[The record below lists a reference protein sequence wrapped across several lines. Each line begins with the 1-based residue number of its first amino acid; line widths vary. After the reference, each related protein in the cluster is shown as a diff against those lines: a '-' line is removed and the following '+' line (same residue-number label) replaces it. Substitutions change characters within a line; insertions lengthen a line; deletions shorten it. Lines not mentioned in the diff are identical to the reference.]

1 MAANDE
7 YVVGIRTE
15 VYESEETM
23 QSLKNRIKSLQDE
36 ILNLDKDTE
45 KYNKTLEELQKASQ
59 KYNETISLT
68 KKNAFAL
75 EGSYDALTQKMSLLK
90 KEWRATN
97 DESRRNE
104 LGKQIADINTQ
115 LKAMDAEIGNYQRNV
130 GNYEGSLQNQFQLLR
145 QEIKKYQ
152 SEVLAAE
159 EGTEEWRQAIQK
171 LGDAKHRLEEM
182 NEMAKL
188 ATNDIGNQ
196 LSALSSVGS
205 GVASAFGAVQGVMTL
220 VGKDTDNLQ
229 KQMVKM
235 QAVMAIVQGA
245 QGIDGMI
252 KGLKGLSMTVKTL
265 GTNIKGLTQIMG
277 KNGWLAVVLALAA
290 ALFKLNNVMQN
301 SLVQAV
307 SYSKKLKDLSED
319 IKEMLDLQ
327 QQTDL
332 ATERQAKLMAAMGK
346 SEADILQYRLDQ
358 TIAELQTAEKKY
370 KEAQDALMG
379 IKAELKDDTKTKKQ
393 IEQLLADEAEATA
406 LWEEAKNNVAELV
419 NTQKDIELELK
430 VLGIEADNE
439 TKQKAIDAAKDL
451 AAQIQSVLDEQFN
464 NAYTI
469 DIDGQINADL
479 KELMTA
485 GNIDLKG
492 DIDSEKI
499 LAAFD
504 KIQQSI
510 QKTKADLANIDYLKG
525 DTSYLNYLKQIDR
538 DETEFAQKRVAKIKE
553 LMEAEL
559 DPAKYMQLAQE
570 LNEVQIQYERESLER
585 QKEMA
590 DAEVAIRQEAE
601 QKKVE
606 AMTKTFA
613 IMNQSASIALNS
625 MSSIMTSVADSMEV
639 NEKYA
644 EENAK
649 KIKDMRIAA
658 ATIDML
664 QGVVAATTSAFS
676 PTNAYLTIYGQIAM
690 AALTSGSV
698 IAAGLANINKIKA
711 TNELGGSTTTPVIP
725 SATATGENQPTIT
738 YSRAL
743 TGNSEQNNNNNTGIN
758 GGQQVYI
765 LESDILKAM
774 RRVQIRQSEST
785 F

>member
-152 SEVLAAE
+152 SEVLSAE

-171 LGDAKHRLEEM
+171 LGDAKHRLVDM

-188 ATNDIGNQ
+188 ATNDIGEQ
-196 LSALSSVGS
+196 LSALTSVGS

-220 VGKDTDNLQ
+220 VGKDTENLQ

-252 KGLKGLSMTVKTL
+252 KGLKGLSMTIKTL

-277 KNGWLAVVLALAA
+277 KNGWVAVVLALAA
-290 ALFKLNNVMQN
+290 ALFKLNQSIQN
-301 SLVQAV
+301 GKALAV
-307 SYSKKLKDLSED
+307 SYRHDIETLSNSM
-319 IKEMLDLQ
+319 KEMLDLNANI
-327 QQTDL
+327 DA
-332 ATERQAKLMAAMGK
+332 ATERQAKLMQAEGK
-346 SEADILQYRLDQ
+346 TEAEILQYKLDQ
-358 TIAELQTAEKKY
+358 KLAEVQTATEKVDM
-370 KEAQDALMG
+370 AQAKIDDIDKKLAG
-379 IKAELKDDTKTKKQ
+379 KLKKKQ
-393 IEQLLADEAEATA
+393 RETLLADKADAEA
-406 LWEEAKNNVAELV
+406 LKKELESVV
-419 NTQKDIELELK
+419 NDLTNEKADIELDLK
-430 VLGIEADNE
+430 VLGITADKEAI
-439 TKQKAIDAAKDL
+439 QKAIDAAKDL

-464 NAYTI
+464 NAFNI
-469 DIDGQINADL
+469 DIDAQINADL

-510 QKTKADLANIDYLKG
+510 QKTKADLANIGYLKG

-538 DETEFAQKRVAKIKE
+538 DETEFAQKRIAKIKE

-570 LNEVQIQYERESLER
+570 LNEVQIQYERESLQR

-613 IMNQSASIALNS
+613 IMNQSTSLALGF

-711 TNELGGSTTTPVIP
+711 TNELGGTTTTPVVP

-743 TGNSEQNNNNNTGIN
+743 TGNSEQNNNNNTGS
-758 GGQQVYI
+758 QQVYI

>member
-115 LKAMDAEIGNYQRNV
+115 LKGMDAEIGNYQRNV

-159 EGTEEWRQAIQK
+159 EGTEEWRQAVQK
-171 LGDAKHRLEEM
+171 LGDAKHRLVDM

-188 ATNDIGNQ
+188 ATNDIGEQ

-252 KGLKGLSMTVKTL
+252 KGLKGLSMTIKTL

-290 ALFKLNNVMQN
+290 ALFKLNQAIQN
-301 SLVQAV
+301 GKALAV
-307 SYSKKLKDLSED
+307 SYSHDIDALTNAMQDFISLSD
-319 IKEMLDLQ
+319 KIDSA
-327 QQTDL
+327 TD
-332 ATERQAKLMAAMGK
+332 RQAKLMKAEGK
-346 SEADILQYRLDQ
+346 SEADILQYKLDQ
-358 TIAELQTAEKKY
+358 LNPQITVAVDRVKQV
-370 KEAQDALMG
+370 
-379 IKAELKDDTKTKKQ
+379 TKMMEDINADLSNPNLTKKQ
-393 IEQLLADEAEATA
+393 REALLADKETLKAEFEQLKSVVEGLTN
-406 LWEEAKNNVAELV
+406 ERSN
-419 NTQKDIELELK
+419 IELDLK
-430 VLGIEADNE
+430 ILGITVDNE
-439 TKQKAIDAAKDL
+439 AKQKAIDAAKDL

-469 DIDGQINADL
+469 DIDALINADL
-479 KELMTA
+479 KELMSA
-485 GNIDLKG
+485 GNIDLTG

-538 DETEFAQKRVAKIKE
+538 DETEFAQKRIAKIKE

-585 QKEMA
+585 QREMA

-601 QKKVE
+601 QKKAE
-606 AMTKTFA
+606 AMTKTFT
-613 IMNQSASIALNS
+613 IMNQSTSLALNF

-743 TGNSEQNNNNNTGIN
+743 TGNSEQNNNNNNTGS
-758 GGQQVYI
+758 QQVYI

>member
-1 MAANDE
+1 MAVNDE

-115 LKAMDAEIGNYQRNV
+115 LKNMDAEIGNYQRNV

-171 LGDAKHRLEEM
+171 LGDAKHRLQDM

-188 ATNDIGNQ
+188 ATNDIGEQ

-205 GVASAFGAVQGVMTL
+205 GVASAFGAIQGVMTL

-252 KGLKGLSMTVKTL
+252 KGLKGLSMTIKTL
-265 GTNIKGLTQIMG
+265 GTNVKGLTQIMG

-290 ALFKLNNVMQN
+290 ALFKLNQAIQN
-301 SLVQAV
+301 GKALAV
-307 SYSKKLKDLSED
+307 SYSHEIETLSNSM
-319 IKEMLDLQ
+319 KAMLEINAMNDA
-327 QQTDL
+327 
-332 ATERQAKLMAAMGK
+332 ATERQAKLMQAEGK
-346 SEADILQYRLDQ
+346 TEADILQYKLDQ
-358 TIAELQTAEKKY
+358 KLAEVQTATEKVD
-370 KEAQDALMG
+370 EAQAQIDDIDDKLAG
-379 IKAELKDDTKTKKQ
+379 KLKKKQ
-393 IEQLLADEAEATA
+393 RETLLADKADAEA
-406 LWEEAKNNVAELV
+406 LKEQLESIKDDLV
-419 NTQKDIELELK
+419 NDQKDIEMDLK
-430 VLGIEADNE
+430 ILGITVDNE
-439 TKQKAIDAAKDL
+439 AKQKAIDAAKDL

-469 DIDGQINADL
+469 DIDALINADL

-485 GNIDLKG
+485 GNIDLTG
-492 DIDSEKI
+492 DIDSDKI

-525 DTSYLNYLKQIDR
+525 DTTYLNYLKQIDR
-538 DETEFAQKRVAKIKE
+538 DETEFAQKRIAKIKE

-585 QKEMA
+585 QREMA

-613 IMNQSASIALNS
+613 IMNQSTSLALNF

-743 TGNSEQNNNNNTGIN
+743 TGNSEQNNNNNTGS
-758 GGQQVYI
+758 QQVYI

>member
-115 LKAMDAEIGNYQRNV
+115 LKSMDAEIGNYQRNV

-159 EGTEEWRQAIQK
+159 EGTEEWRQAVQK
-171 LGDAKHRLEEM
+171 LGDAKHRLVDM

-188 ATNDIGNQ
+188 ATNDIGEQ

-252 KGLKGLSMTVKTL
+252 KGLKGLSMTIKTL
-265 GTNIKGLTQIMG
+265 GTNVKGLTQIMG

-290 ALFKLNNVMQN
+290 ALFKLNQAIQN
-301 SLVQAV
+301 GKALAV
-307 SYSKKLKDLSED
+307 SYSHDIESLSNSM
-319 IKEMLDLQ
+319 KAMLEINAMNDA
-327 QQTDL
+327 
-332 ATERQAKLMAAMGK
+332 ATERQVKLMQAEGK
-346 SEADILQYRLDQ
+346 TEADILQYKLDQ
-358 TIAELQTAEKKY
+358 KLAEVQTATEKVDTAQATIDDIDDKLAGKLKK
-370 KEAQDALMG
+370 KERETLLANKADAEALKEQLES
-379 IKAELKDDTKTKKQ
+379 IKDD
-393 IEQLLADEAEATA
+393 
-406 LWEEAKNNVAELV
+406 LV
-419 NTQKDIELELK
+419 NDQKDIEMDLK
-430 VLGIEADNE
+430 ILGITVDNE
-439 TKQKAIDAAKDL
+439 AKQKAIDAAKDL

-469 DIDGQINADL
+469 DIDGLINADL
-479 KELMTA
+479 KELMSA
-485 GNIDLKG
+485 GNIDLTG
-492 DIDSEKI
+492 DIDSDKI

-538 DETEFAQKRVAKIKE
+538 DETEFAQKRIAKIKE

-585 QKEMA
+585 QREMA

-613 IMNQSASIALNS
+613 IMNQSTSLALNF

-743 TGNSEQNNNNNTGIN
+743 TGNSEQNNNNNTGS
-758 GGQQVYI
+758 QQVYI

>member
-115 LKAMDAEIGNYQRNV
+115 LKSMDAEIGNYQRNV

-159 EGTEEWRQAIQK
+159 EGTEEWRQAVQK
-171 LGDAKHRLEEM
+171 LGDAKHRLVDM

-188 ATNDIGNQ
+188 ATNDIGEQ

-252 KGLKGLSMTVKTL
+252 KGLKGLSMTIKTL

-290 ALFKLNNVMQN
+290 ALFKLNQAIQN
-301 SLVQAV
+301 GKALAV
-307 SYSKKLKDLSED
+307 SYSHEIDALTNAMQDFISLSD
-319 IKEMLDLQ
+319 KIDSA
-327 QQTDL
+327 TD
-332 ATERQAKLMAAMGK
+332 RQAKLMKAEGK
-346 SEADILQYRLDQ
+346 SEADILQYKLDQ
-358 TIAELQTAEKKY
+358 LNPQITVAVDRVKQV
-370 KEAQDALMG
+370 
-379 IKAELKDDTKTKKQ
+379 TKMMEDINADLSNPNLTKKQ
-393 IEQLLADEAEATA
+393 REALLADKETLKAEFEQLKSVVEGLTN
-406 LWEEAKNNVAELV
+406 ERSN
-419 NTQKDIELELK
+419 IELDLK
-430 VLGIEADNE
+430 ILGITVDNE
-439 TKQKAIDAAKDL
+439 AKQKAIDAAKDL

-469 DIDGQINADL
+469 DIDALINADL

-485 GNIDLKG
+485 GNIDLSG
-492 DIDSEKI
+492 DIDSDKI

-525 DTSYLNYLKQIDR
+525 DTTYLNYLKQIDR
-538 DETEFAQKRVAKIKE
+538 DETEFAQKRIAKIKE

-585 QKEMA
+585 QREMA

-613 IMNQSASIALNS
+613 IMNQSTSLALNF

-711 TNELGGSTTTPVIP
+711 TNELGGTTTTPVIP

-743 TGNSEQNNNNNTGIN
+743 TGNSEQNNNNNTGS
-758 GGQQVYI
+758 QQVYI

>member
-104 LGKQIADINTQ
+104 LGKQIADINTK

-152 SEVLAAE
+152 SEVLSAE

-171 LGDAKHRLEEM
+171 LGDAKHRLVDM

-188 ATNDIGNQ
+188 ATNDIGEQ
-196 LSALSSVGS
+196 LSALTSVGS

-220 VGKDTDNLQ
+220 VGKDTENLQ

-277 KNGWLAVVLALAA
+277 KNGWVAVVLALAA
-290 ALFKLNNVMQN
+290 ALFKLNQSIQN
-301 SLVQAV
+301 GKALAV
-307 SYSKKLKDLSED
+307 SYRHDIETLSNSM
-319 IKEMLDLQ
+319 KEMLDLNANI
-327 QQTDL
+327 DA
-332 ATERQAKLMAAMGK
+332 ATERQAKLMQAEGK
-346 SEADILQYRLDQ
+346 TEAEILQYKLDQ
-358 TIAELQTAEKKY
+358 KLAEVQTATEKVDM
-370 KEAQDALMG
+370 AQAKIDDIDKKLAG
-379 IKAELKDDTKTKKQ
+379 KLKKKQ
-393 IEQLLADEAEATA
+393 RETLLADKENAEA
-406 LWEEAKNNVAELV
+406 LKKELESVV
-419 NTQKDIELELK
+419 NDLTNEKADIELDLK
-430 VLGIEADNE
+430 VLGITADKEAI
-439 TKQKAIDAAKDL
+439 QKAIDAAKDL
-451 AAQIQSVLDEQFN
+451 AAQIQSVLDEQFA

-469 DIDGQINADL
+469 DIDAQINADL

-510 QKTKADLANIDYLKG
+510 QKTKADLANIGYLKG

-538 DETEFAQKRVAKIKE
+538 DETEFAQKRIAKIKE

-570 LNEVQIQYERESLER
+570 LNEVQIQYERESLQR

-613 IMNQSASIALNS
+613 IMNQSTSLALGF

-711 TNELGGSTTTPVIP
+711 TNELGGTTTTPVVP

-743 TGNSEQNNNNNTGIN
+743 TGNSEQNNNNNTGS
-758 GGQQVYI
+758 QQVYI

>member
-159 EGTEEWRQAIQK
+159 EGTEEWRQAVQK
-171 LGDAKHRLEEM
+171 LGDAKHRLVDM

-188 ATNDIGNQ
+188 ATNDIGEQ

-252 KGLKGLSMTVKTL
+252 KGLKGLSMTIKTL
-265 GTNIKGLTQIMG
+265 GTNVKGLTQIMG

-290 ALFKLNNVMQN
+290 ALFKLNQSIQN
-301 SLVQAV
+301 GKALAV
-307 SYSKKLKDLSED
+307 SYRHDIESLSNSM
-319 IKEMLDLQ
+319 KAMLEINAMNDA
-327 QQTDL
+327 
-332 ATERQAKLMAAMGK
+332 ATERQIKLMQAEGK
-346 SEADILQYRLDQ
+346 TEADILQYKLDQ
-358 TIAELQTAEKKY
+358 KLAEVQTATENVDM
-370 KEAQDALMG
+370 AQAQIDDIDDKLAG
-379 IKAELKDDTKTKKQ
+379 KLKKKQ
-393 IEQLLADEAEATA
+393 RETLLADKADAEA
-406 LWEEAKNNVAELV
+406 LKEQLESIKDDLV
-419 NTQKDIELELK
+419 NDQKDIEMELK
-430 VLGIEADNE
+430 ILGITVDNE
-439 TKQKAIDAAKDL
+439 AKQKAIDAAKDL

-469 DIDGQINADL
+469 DIDALINADL
-479 KELMTA
+479 KELMSA
-485 GNIDLKG
+485 GNIDLTG
-492 DIDSEKI
+492 DIDSDKI

-538 DETEFAQKRVAKIKE
+538 DETEFAQKRIAKIKE

-585 QKEMA
+585 QREMA

-613 IMNQSASIALNS
+613 IMNQSTSLALNF

-743 TGNSEQNNNNNTGIN
+743 TGNSEQNNNNNTGS
-758 GGQQVYI
+758 QQVYI

>member
-1 MAANDE
+1 MAVNDE

-115 LKAMDAEIGNYQRNV
+115 LKNMDAEIGNYQRNV

-171 LGDAKHRLEEM
+171 LGDAKHRLQDM

-188 ATNDIGNQ
+188 ATNDIGEQ

-205 GVASAFGAVQGVMTL
+205 GVASAFGAIQGVMTL

-252 KGLKGLSMTVKTL
+252 KGLKGLSMTIKTL
-265 GTNIKGLTQIMG
+265 GTNVKGLTQIMG

-290 ALFKLNNVMQN
+290 ALFKLNQAIQN
-301 SLVQAV
+301 GKALAV
-307 SYSKKLKDLSED
+307 SYSHEIETLSNSM
-319 IKEMLDLQ
+319 KAMLEINAMNDA
-327 QQTDL
+327 
-332 ATERQAKLMAAMGK
+332 ATERQAKLMQAEGK
-346 SEADILQYRLDQ
+346 TEADILQYKLDQ
-358 TIAELQTAEKKY
+358 KLAEVQTATEKVD
-370 KEAQDALMG
+370 EAQAQIDDIDDKLAG
-379 IKAELKDDTKTKKQ
+379 KLKKKQ
-393 IEQLLADEAEATA
+393 RETLLADKADAEA
-406 LWEEAKNNVAELV
+406 LKEQLESIKDDLV
-419 NTQKDIELELK
+419 NDQKDIEMDLK
-430 VLGIEADNE
+430 ILGITVDNE
-439 TKQKAIDAAKDL
+439 AKQKAIDAAKDL

-469 DIDGQINADL
+469 DIDALINADL

-485 GNIDLKG
+485 GNIDLTG
-492 DIDSEKI
+492 DIDSDKI

-525 DTSYLNYLKQIDR
+525 DTTYLNYLKQIDR
-538 DETEFAQKRVAKIKE
+538 DETEFAQKRIAKIKE

-590 DAEVAIRQEAE
+590 DAEVAIREEAE

-613 IMNQSASIALNS
+613 IMNQSTSLALNF

-743 TGNSEQNNNNNTGIN
+743 TGNSEQNNNNNTGS
-758 GGQQVYI
+758 QQVYI

>member
-1 MAANDE
+1 MAVNDE

-115 LKAMDAEIGNYQRNV
+115 LKNMDAEIGNYQRNV

-171 LGDAKHRLEEM
+171 LGDAKHRLQDM
-182 NEMAKL
+182 NEMGKL
-188 ATNDIGNQ
+188 ATNDIGEQ

-252 KGLKGLSMTVKTL
+252 KGLKGLSMTIKTL
-265 GTNIKGLTQIMG
+265 GTNVKGLTQIMG

-290 ALFKLNNVMQN
+290 ALFKLNQAIQN
-301 SLVQAV
+301 GKALAV
-307 SYSKKLKDLSED
+307 SYSHEIETLSNSM
-319 IKEMLDLQ
+319 KAMLEINAMNDA
-327 QQTDL
+327 
-332 ATERQAKLMAAMGK
+332 ATERQAKLMQAEGK
-346 SEADILQYRLDQ
+346 TEAEILQYKLDQ
-358 TIAELQTAEKKY
+358 KLAEVQTATEKVD
-370 KEAQDALMG
+370 EAQAQIDDIDDKLAG
-379 IKAELKDDTKTKKQ
+379 KLKKKQ
-393 IEQLLADEAEATA
+393 RETLLADKADAEA
-406 LWEEAKNNVAELV
+406 LKEQLESIKDDLV
-419 NTQKDIELELK
+419 NDQKDIEMDLK
-430 VLGIEADNE
+430 ILGITVDNE
-439 TKQKAIDAAKDL
+439 AKQKAIDAAKDL

-469 DIDGQINADL
+469 DIDALINADL

-485 GNIDLKG
+485 GNIDLTG
-492 DIDSEKI
+492 DIDSDKI

-525 DTSYLNYLKQIDR
+525 DTTYLNYLKQIDR
-538 DETEFAQKRVAKIKE
+538 DETEFAQKRIAKIKE

-613 IMNQSASIALNS
+613 IMNQSTSLALNF

-743 TGNSEQNNNNNTGIN
+743 TGNSEQNNNNNTGS
-758 GGQQVYI
+758 QQVYI

>member
-68 KKNAFAL
+68 KKTAFAL

-171 LGDAKHRLEEM
+171 LGDAKHRLVDM

-188 ATNDIGNQ
+188 ATNDIGEQ

-277 KNGWLAVVLALAA
+277 KNGWLAVILALAGV
-290 ALFKLNNVMQN
+290 LFKLNNIMQD

-307 SYSKKLKDLSED
+307 SYSKTLKDLSKD

-332 ATERQAKLMAAMGK
+332 DTERQAKLMAAMGA

-379 IKAELKDDTKTKKQ
+379 INVELKDDTKTKKQ
-393 IEQLLADEAEATA
+393 IEELLADEAEATA

-419 NTQKDIELELK
+419 NRQNDIKLDLK
-430 VLGIEADNE
+430 ILSITADNE
-439 TKQKAIDAAKDL
+439 AKQKAIDAAKEL

-469 DIDGQINADL
+469 DIDAKISADL

-510 QKTKADLANIDYLKG
+510 QKTKADLASIDYLKG

-538 DETEFAQKRVAKIKE
+538 DETDFAQKRIAKIKE

-613 IMNQSASIALNS
+613 IMNQSTSLALGF
-625 MSSIMTSVADSMEV
+625 MSSIMTSVADSMAV

-743 TGNSEQNNNNNTGIN
+743 TGNSEQNNNNNTGS
-758 GGQQVYI
+758 QQVYI

>member
-115 LKAMDAEIGNYQRNV
+115 LKNMDAEIGNYQRNV

-171 LGDAKHRLEEM
+171 LGDAKHRLADM

-188 ATNDIGNQ
+188 ATNDIGEQ

-252 KGLKGLSMTVKTL
+252 KGLKGLSMTIKTL
-265 GTNIKGLTQIMG
+265 GTNVKGLTQIMG
-277 KNGWLAVVLALAA
+277 KNGWLAVILALAA
-290 ALFKLNNVMQN
+290 ALFKLNQAIQN
-301 SLVQAV
+301 GKALAV
-307 SYSKKLKDLSED
+307 SYSHDIETLSNSM
-319 IKEMLDLQ
+319 KAMLEINAMNDA
-327 QQTDL
+327 
-332 ATERQAKLMAAMGK
+332 ATERQIKLMQAEGK
-346 SEADILQYRLDQ
+346 TEAEILQYKLDQ
-358 TIAELQTAEKKY
+358 KLAQVQTATEKVDMAQAKIDDIDDKLAGKLKK
-370 KEAQDALMG
+370 KER
-379 IKAELKDDTKTKKQ
+379 ET
-393 IEQLLADEAEATA
+393 LLADKADAEA
-406 LWEEAKNNVAELV
+406 LKEELKSVVADLTNE
-419 NTQKDIELELK
+419 KADIEMDLK
-430 VLGIEADNE
+430 ILGITVDNE
-439 TKQKAIDAAKDL
+439 AKQKAIDAAKDL
-451 AAQIQSVLDEQFN
+451 AAQIQSILDEQFN

-469 DIDGQINADL
+469 DIDSLINADL
-479 KELMTA
+479 KELMSA
-485 GNIDLKG
+485 GNIDLTG
-492 DIDSEKI
+492 DIDSDKI

-525 DTSYLNYLKQIDR
+525 DTSYLDYLKQIDR
-538 DETEFAQKRVAKIKE
+538 DETEFAQKRIAKIKE

-570 LNEVQIQYERESLER
+570 LNEVQIQYERESLQR
-585 QKEMA
+585 QREMA

-613 IMNQSASIALNS
+613 IMNQSTSLALNF

-743 TGNSEQNNNNNTGIN
+743 TGNSEQNNNNNTGS
-758 GGQQVYI
+758 QQVYI

>member
-68 KKNAFAL
+68 KKTAFAL

-171 LGDAKHRLEEM
+171 LGDAKHRLVDM

-188 ATNDIGNQ
+188 ATNDIGEQ
-196 LSALSSVGS
+196 LSALTSVGS

-290 ALFKLNNVMQN
+290 ALFKLNQAIQN
-301 SLVQAV
+301 GKALAV
-307 SYSKKLKDLSED
+307 SYSHDIETLSNSM
-319 IKEMLDLQ
+319 KEMLEINATNDA
-327 QQTDL
+327 
-332 ATERQAKLMAAMGK
+332 ATERQIKLMQAQGK
-346 SEADILQYRLDQ
+346 TEADILQYKLDQ
-358 TIAELQTAEKKY
+358 KLAEVQTATEKVD
-370 KEAQDALMG
+370 EAQAKIDKIDEKLAG
-379 IKAELKDDTKTKKQ
+379 KLKKKQ
-393 IEQLLADEAEATA
+393 RETLLADKENAEA
-406 LWEEAKNNVAELV
+406 LKKELESVV
-419 NTQKDIELELK
+419 NDLTNEQKDIEMDLK
-430 VLGIEADNE
+430 ILGITVDNE

-469 DIDGQINADL
+469 DIDAQINADL

-510 QKTKADLANIDYLKG
+510 QKTKVDLANIDYLKG

-538 DETEFAQKRVAKIKE
+538 DETDFAQKRIAKIKE

-585 QKEMA
+585 QREMA

-613 IMNQSASIALNS
+613 IMNQSTSLALGF

-743 TGNSEQNNNNNTGIN
+743 TGNSEQNNNNNTGS
-758 GGQQVYI
+758 QQVYI

>member
-1 MAANDE
+1 MAVNDE

-115 LKAMDAEIGNYQRNV
+115 LKNMDAEIGNYQRNV

-171 LGDAKHRLEEM
+171 LGDAKHRLQDM

-188 ATNDIGNQ
+188 ATNDIGEQ

-205 GVASAFGAVQGVMTL
+205 GVASAFGAIQGVMTL

-252 KGLKGLSMTVKTL
+252 KGLKGLSMTIKTL
-265 GTNIKGLTQIMG
+265 GTNVKGLTQIMG

-290 ALFKLNNVMQN
+290 ALFKLNQAIQN
-301 SLVQAV
+301 GKALAV
-307 SYSKKLKDLSED
+307 SYSHEIETLSNSM
-319 IKEMLDLQ
+319 KAMLEINAMNDA
-327 QQTDL
+327 
-332 ATERQAKLMAAMGK
+332 ATERQAKLMQAEGK
-346 SEADILQYRLDQ
+346 TEADILQYKLDQ
-358 TIAELQTAEKKY
+358 KLAEVQTATEKVD
-370 KEAQDALMG
+370 EAQAQIDDIDDKLAG
-379 IKAELKDDTKTKKQ
+379 KLKKKQ
-393 IEQLLADEAEATA
+393 RETLLADKADAEA
-406 LWEEAKNNVAELV
+406 LKEQLESIKDDLV
-419 NTQKDIELELK
+419 NDQKDIEMDLK
-430 VLGIEADNE
+430 ILGITVDNE
-439 TKQKAIDAAKDL
+439 AKQKAIDAAKDL

-469 DIDGQINADL
+469 DIDALINADL

-485 GNIDLKG
+485 GNIDLTG
-492 DIDSEKI
+492 DIDSDKI

-525 DTSYLNYLKQIDR
+525 DTTYLNYLKQIDR
-538 DETEFAQKRVAKIKE
+538 DETEFAQKRIAKIKE

-613 IMNQSASIALNS
+613 IMNQSTSLALNF

-743 TGNSEQNNNNNTGIN
+743 TGNSEQNNNNNTGS
-758 GGQQVYI
+758 QQVYI

>member
-1 MAANDE
+1 MAVNDE

-115 LKAMDAEIGNYQRNV
+115 LKNMDAEIGNYQRNV

-171 LGDAKHRLEEM
+171 LGDAKHRLVDM

-188 ATNDIGNQ
+188 ATNDIGEQ

-252 KGLKGLSMTVKTL
+252 KGLKGLSMTIKTL
-265 GTNIKGLTQIMG
+265 GTNVKGLTQIMG
-277 KNGWLAVVLALAA
+277 KNGWAAVILALAA
-290 ALFKLNNVMQN
+290 ALVKVTKAIQ
-301 SLVQAV
+301 SADVAAV
-307 SYSKKLKDLSED
+307 SYRYEIDKLAKSMEKM
-319 IKEMLDLQ
+319 IKLN
-327 QQTDL
+327 QQTDI

-346 SEADILQYRLDQ
+346 SEVDILQYRLSQ
-358 TIAELQTAEKKY
+358 LEPQIQTANEKVNK
-370 KEAQDALMG
+370 AWTNLM
-379 IKAELKDDTKTKKQ
+379 KAKADKTDTSKTKKQ
-393 IEQLLADEAEATA
+393 MEEILANEEELTAQYKEAYAY
-406 LWEEAKNNVAELV
+406 WEELV
-419 NTQKDIELELK
+419 NSQKDIELELK

-439 TKQKAIDAAKDL
+439 AKQKAIDAAKEL

-469 DIDGQINADL
+469 DIDALINADL

-485 GNIDLKG
+485 GNIDLSSG
-492 DIDSEKI
+492 VNSEKI

-525 DTSYLNYLKQIDR
+525 DTTYLNYLKQIDR
-538 DETEFAQKRVAKIKE
+538 DETEFAQKRIAKIKE

-590 DAEVAIRQEAE
+590 DAEVAIREEAE

-613 IMNQSASIALNS
+613 IMNQSTSLALNF

-743 TGNSEQNNNNNTGIN
+743 TGNSEQNNNNNNTGS
-758 GGQQVYI
+758 QQVYI

>member
-1 MAANDE
+1 MAVNDE

-115 LKAMDAEIGNYQRNV
+115 LKGMDAEIGNYQRNV

-159 EGTEEWRQAIQK
+159 EGTEEWRQAVQK
-171 LGDAKHRLEEM
+171 LGDAKHRLVDM

-188 ATNDIGNQ
+188 ATNDIGEQ

-252 KGLKGLSMTVKTL
+252 KGLKGLSMTIKTL
-265 GTNIKGLTQIMG
+265 GTNVKGLTQIMG

-290 ALFKLNNVMQN
+290 ALFKLNQAIQN
-301 SLVQAV
+301 GKALAV
-307 SYSKKLKDLSED
+307 SYRHDIETLSNSM
-319 IKEMLDLQ
+319 KAMLEINAMNDA
-327 QQTDL
+327 
-332 ATERQAKLMAAMGK
+332 ATERQVKLMQAEGK
-346 SEADILQYRLDQ
+346 TEADILQYKLDQ
-358 TIAELQTAEKKY
+358 KLAEVQTATEKVDT
-370 KEAQDALMG
+370 AQAKIDDIDDKLAG
-379 IKAELKDDTKTKKQ
+379 KLKKKQ
-393 IEQLLADEAEATA
+393 RETLLADKADAEA
-406 LWEEAKNNVAELV
+406 LKEQLESIKDDLV
-419 NTQKDIELELK
+419 NDQKDIEMDLK
-430 VLGIEADNE
+430 ILGITVDNE
-439 TKQKAIDAAKDL
+439 AKQKAIDAAKDL

-469 DIDGQINADL
+469 DIDALINADL
-479 KELMTA
+479 KELMSA
-485 GNIDLKG
+485 GNIDLTG
-492 DIDSEKI
+492 DIDSDKI

-538 DETEFAQKRVAKIKE
+538 DETEFAQKRIAKIKE

-585 QKEMA
+585 QREMA
-590 DAEVAIRQEAE
+590 DAEVAIREEAE

-613 IMNQSASIALNS
+613 IMNQSTSLALNF

-743 TGNSEQNNNNNTGIN
+743 TGNSEQNNNNNTGS
-758 GGQQVYI
+758 QQVYI

>member
-75 EGSYDALTQKMSLLK
+75 EGSYDSLTQKMSLLK

-115 LKAMDAEIGNYQRNV
+115 LKSMDAEIGNYQRNV

-159 EGTEEWRQAIQK
+159 EGTEEWRQAVQK
-171 LGDAKHRLEEM
+171 LGDAKHRLVDM

-188 ATNDIGNQ
+188 ATNDIGEQ

-252 KGLKGLSMTVKTL
+252 KGLKGLSMTIKTL
-265 GTNIKGLTQIMG
+265 GTNVKGLTQIMG

-290 ALFKLNNVMQN
+290 ALFKLNQAIQN
-301 SLVQAV
+301 GKALAV
-307 SYSKKLKDLSED
+307 SYSHDIETLSNSM
-319 IKEMLDLQ
+319 KAMLEINAMNDA
-327 QQTDL
+327 
-332 ATERQAKLMAAMGK
+332 ATERQVKLMQAEGK
-346 SEADILQYRLDQ
+346 TEADILQYKLDQ
-358 TIAELQTAEKKY
+358 KLAEVQTATEKVDT
-370 KEAQDALMG
+370 AQAKIDDIDDKLAG
-379 IKAELKDDTKTKKQ
+379 KLKKKQ
-393 IEQLLADEAEATA
+393 RETLLADKADAEA
-406 LWEEAKNNVAELV
+406 LKEQLESVVADLTNE
-419 NTQKDIELELK
+419 KADIEMDLK
-430 VLGIEADNE
+430 ILGITVDNE
-439 TKQKAIDAAKDL
+439 AKQKAIDAAKDL

-469 DIDGQINADL
+469 DIDALINADL
-479 KELMTA
+479 KELMSA
-485 GNIDLKG
+485 GNIDLTG
-492 DIDSEKI
+492 DIDSDKI

-525 DTSYLNYLKQIDR
+525 DTTYLNYLKQIDR
-538 DETEFAQKRVAKIKE
+538 DETEFAQKRIAKIKE

-585 QKEMA
+585 QREMA

-613 IMNQSASIALNS
+613 IMNQSTSLALNF

-743 TGNSEQNNNNNTGIN
+743 TGNSEQNNNNNTGS
-758 GGQQVYI
+758 QQVYI

>member
-115 LKAMDAEIGNYQRNV
+115 LKNMDAEIGNYQRNV

-171 LGDAKHRLEEM
+171 LGDAKHRLQDM

-188 ATNDIGNQ
+188 ATNDIGEQ

-252 KGLKGLSMTVKTL
+252 KGLKGLSMTIKTL
-265 GTNIKGLTQIMG
+265 GTNLKGLTEIMG
-277 KNGWLAVVLALAA
+277 KNGWVAVVLALAA
-290 ALFKLNNVMQN
+290 ALFKLNQAIQN
-301 SLVQAV
+301 GKALAV
-307 SYSKKLKDLSED
+307 SYSHDIETLSNSM
-319 IKEMLDLQ
+319 KEMLDINANI
-327 QQTDL
+327 DA
-332 ATERQAKLMAAMGK
+332 ATERQAKLMQAEGK
-346 SEADILQYRLDQ
+346 TEAEILQYRLDQ
-358 TIAELQTAEKKY
+358 KLAEVQTATEKVDD
-370 KEAQDALMG
+370 AQAQIDKIDDKLAG
-379 IKAELKDDTKTKKQ
+379 KLKKKQ
-393 IEQLLADEAEATA
+393 KEELLANKADAEA
-406 LWEEAKNNVAELV
+406 LKKELESVV
-419 NTQKDIELELK
+419 NDLTNEKADIELELK

-439 TKQKAIDAAKDL
+439 TKQKAIDAAKEL
-451 AAQIQSVLDEQFN
+451 AVQIQSVLDEQFN

-469 DIDGQINADL
+469 DIDAQINADL

-485 GNIDLKG
+485 GNIDLTG

-525 DTSYLNYLKQIDR
+525 DTSYLDYLKQIDR

-585 QKEMA
+585 QREMA

-613 IMNQSASIALNS
+613 IMNQSASMALNS

-743 TGNSEQNNNNNTGIN
+743 TGNSEQNNNNNTGS
-758 GGQQVYI
+758 QQVYI

>member
-1 MAANDE
+1 MAVNDE

-115 LKAMDAEIGNYQRNV
+115 LKNMDAEIGNYQRNV

-171 LGDAKHRLEEM
+171 LGDAKHRLVDM

-188 ATNDIGNQ
+188 ATNDIGEQ

-205 GVASAFGAVQGVMTL
+205 GVASAFGAIQGVMTL

-252 KGLKGLSMTVKTL
+252 KGLKGLSMTIKTL
-265 GTNIKGLTQIMG
+265 GTNMKGLTEIMG

-290 ALFKLNNVMQN
+290 ALFKLNQAIQN
-301 SLVQAV
+301 GKALAV
-307 SYSKKLKDLSED
+307 SYSHEIETLSNSM
-319 IKEMLDLQ
+319 KAMLEINAMNDA
-327 QQTDL
+327 
-332 ATERQAKLMAAMGK
+332 ATERQAKLMQAEGK
-346 SEADILQYRLDQ
+346 TEADILQYKLDQ
-358 TIAELQTAEKKY
+358 KLAEVQTATEKVDDAQAKIDDIDKKLEGKLKKKQRETLLANKADAEAL
-370 KEAQDALMG
+370 KEQLKS
-379 IKAELKDDTKTKKQ
+379 IKDD
-393 IEQLLADEAEATA
+393 
-406 LWEEAKNNVAELV
+406 LV
-419 NTQKDIELELK
+419 NDQKDIEMELK
-430 VLGIEADNE
+430 ILGITVDNE
-439 TKQKAIDAAKDL
+439 AKQKAIDAAKDL

-469 DIDGQINADL
+469 DIDALINADL
-479 KELMTA
+479 KELMSA
-485 GNIDLKG
+485 GNIDLTG
-492 DIDSEKI
+492 DIDSDKI

-525 DTSYLNYLKQIDR
+525 DTTYLNYLKQIDR
-538 DETEFAQKRVAKIKE
+538 DETEFAQKRIAKIKE

-585 QKEMA
+585 QREMA

-613 IMNQSASIALNS
+613 IMNQSTSLALNF

-743 TGNSEQNNNNNTGIN
+743 TGNSEQNNNNNTGS
-758 GGQQVYI
+758 QQVYI

>member
-1 MAANDE
+1 MAVNDE

-115 LKAMDAEIGNYQRNV
+115 LKSMDAEIGNYQRNV

-159 EGTEEWRQAIQK
+159 EGTEEWRQAVQK
-171 LGDAKHRLEEM
+171 LGDAKHRLVDM

-188 ATNDIGNQ
+188 ATNDIGEQ

-252 KGLKGLSMTVKTL
+252 KGLKGLSMTIKTL
-265 GTNIKGLTQIMG
+265 GTNVKGLTQIMG

-290 ALFKLNNVMQN
+290 ALFKLNQAIQN
-301 SLVQAV
+301 GKALAV
-307 SYSKKLKDLSED
+307 SYSHEIETLSNSM
-319 IKEMLDLQ
+319 KAMLEINAMNDA
-327 QQTDL
+327 
-332 ATERQAKLMAAMGK
+332 ATERQIKLMQAEGK
-346 SEADILQYRLDQ
+346 TEAEILQYKLDQ
-358 TIAELQTAEKKY
+358 KLAEVQTATEKVDDAQAKIDDIDKKLEEKLKKKQRETLLANKADAEAL
-370 KEAQDALMG
+370 KEQLES
-379 IKAELKDDTKTKKQ
+379 IKDD
-393 IEQLLADEAEATA
+393 
-406 LWEEAKNNVAELV
+406 LV
-419 NTQKDIELELK
+419 NDQKDIEMDLK
-430 VLGIEADNE
+430 ILGITVDNE
-439 TKQKAIDAAKDL
+439 AKQKAIDAAKDL

-469 DIDGQINADL
+469 DIDALINADL

-485 GNIDLKG
+485 GNIDLTG
-492 DIDSEKI
+492 NIDSDKI

-525 DTSYLNYLKQIDR
+525 DTTYLNYLKQIDR
-538 DETEFAQKRVAKIKE
+538 DETEFAQKRIAKIKE

-585 QKEMA
+585 QREMA

-613 IMNQSASIALNS
+613 IMNQSTSLALNF

-743 TGNSEQNNNNNTGIN
+743 TGNSEQNNNNNTGS
-758 GGQQVYI
+758 QQVYI

>member
-1 MAANDE
+1 MAVNDE

-115 LKAMDAEIGNYQRNV
+115 LKNMDAEIGNYQRNV

-159 EGTEEWRQAIQK
+159 EGTEEWRQAVQK
-171 LGDAKHRLEEM
+171 LGDAKHRLVDM

-188 ATNDIGNQ
+188 ATNDIGEQ

-205 GVASAFGAVQGVMTL
+205 GVASAFGAIQGVMTL

-252 KGLKGLSMTVKTL
+252 KGLKGLSMTIKTL

-290 ALFKLNNVMQN
+290 ALFKLNQAIQN
-301 SLVQAV
+301 GKVQAA
-307 SYSKKLKDLSED
+307 SYSEEIKKISDAMKDFLSDSAEID
-319 IKEMLDLQ
+319 A
-327 QQTDL
+327 
-332 ATERQAKLMAAMGK
+332 ATERQAKLMGAMGK

-358 TIAELQTAEKKY
+358 LNPQITKATKEVKNVTDKMNSITDKLNDPKTSKKVREQLSAEAMDLVSLSEQWG
-370 KEAQDALMG
+370 D
-379 IKAELKDDTKTKKQ
+379 ELKR
-393 IEQLLADEAEATA
+393 LL
-406 LWEEAKNNVAELV
+406 EERN
-419 NTQKDIELELK
+419 DIEMDLK
-430 VLGIEADNE
+430 IVGIEADNE
-439 TKQKAIDAAKDL
+439 AKQKAIDAAKDL

-469 DIDGQINADL
+469 DIDALINADL
-479 KELMTA
+479 KELMSA
-485 GNIDLKG
+485 GNIDLTG
-492 DIDSEKI
+492 DIDSDKI

-525 DTSYLNYLKQIDR
+525 DTTYLNYLKQIDR
-538 DETEFAQKRVAKIKE
+538 DETEFAQKRIAKIKE

-585 QKEMA
+585 QREMA

-613 IMNQSASIALNS
+613 IMNQSTSLALNF

-743 TGNSEQNNNNNTGIN
+743 TGNSEQNNNNNTGS
-758 GGQQVYI
+758 QQVYI

>member
-75 EGSYDALTQKMSLLK
+75 EGSYDSLTQKMSLLK

-115 LKAMDAEIGNYQRNV
+115 LKNMDAEIGNYQRNV

-159 EGTEEWRQAIQK
+159 EGTEEWRQAVQK
-171 LGDAKHRLEEM
+171 LGDAKHRLVDM

-188 ATNDIGNQ
+188 ATNDIGEQ

-252 KGLKGLSMTVKTL
+252 KGLKGLSMTIKTL
-265 GTNIKGLTQIMG
+265 GTNVKGLTQIMG

-290 ALFKLNNVMQN
+290 ALFKLNQAIQN
-301 SLVQAV
+301 GKALAV
-307 SYSKKLKDLSED
+307 SYSHEIETLSNSM
-319 IKEMLDLQ
+319 KEMLDINA
-327 QQTDL
+327 TNDA
-332 ATERQAKLMAAMGK
+332 ATERQIKLMQAEGK
-346 SEADILQYRLDQ
+346 TEADILQYKLDQ
-358 TIAELQTAEKKY
+358 KLAEVQTATEKVDD
-370 KEAQDALMG
+370 AQAKIDDIDDKLAG
-379 IKAELKDDTKTKKQ
+379 KLKKKQ
-393 IEQLLADEAEATA
+393 RETLLADKADAEA
-406 LWEEAKNNVAELV
+406 LKEQLESIKDDLV
-419 NTQKDIELELK
+419 NDQKDIEMDLK
-430 VLGIEADNE
+430 ILGITVDNE
-439 TKQKAIDAAKDL
+439 AKQKAIDAAKEL

-469 DIDGQINADL
+469 DIDGLINADL
-479 KELMTA
+479 KELMSA
-485 GNIDLKG
+485 GNIDLTG
-492 DIDSEKI
+492 DIDSDKI

-525 DTSYLNYLKQIDR
+525 DTTYLNYLKQIDR
-538 DETEFAQKRVAKIKE
+538 DETEFAQKRIAKIKE

-585 QKEMA
+585 QREMA

-613 IMNQSASIALNS
+613 IMNQSTSLALNF

-711 TNELGGSTTTPVIP
+711 TNELGGTTTTPVIP

-743 TGNSEQNNNNNTGIN
+743 TGNSEQNNNNNTGS
-758 GGQQVYI
+758 QQVYI

>member
-159 EGTEEWRQAIQK
+159 EGTEEWRQAVQK
-171 LGDAKHRLEEM
+171 LGDAKHRLVDM

-188 ATNDIGNQ
+188 ATNDIGEQ

-252 KGLKGLSMTVKTL
+252 KGLKGLSMTIKTL
-265 GTNIKGLTQIMG
+265 GTNVKGLTQIMG

-290 ALFKLNNVMQN
+290 ALFKLNQSIQN
-301 SLVQAV
+301 GKALAV
-307 SYSKKLKDLSED
+307 SYRHDIESLSNSM
-319 IKEMLDLQ
+319 KAMLEINAMNDA
-327 QQTDL
+327 
-332 ATERQAKLMAAMGK
+332 ATERQIKLMQAEGK
-346 SEADILQYRLDQ
+346 TEADILQYKLDQ
-358 TIAELQTAEKKY
+358 KLAEVQTATENVDM
-370 KEAQDALMG
+370 AQAQIDDIDDKLAG
-379 IKAELKDDTKTKKQ
+379 KLKKKQ
-393 IEQLLADEAEATA
+393 RETLLADKADAEA
-406 LWEEAKNNVAELV
+406 LKEQLESVVADLTNE
-419 NTQKDIELELK
+419 KADIEMDLK
-430 VLGIEADNE
+430 ILGITVDNE
-439 TKQKAIDAAKDL
+439 AKQKAIDAAKDL

-469 DIDGQINADL
+469 DIDALINADL
-479 KELMTA
+479 KELMSA
-485 GNIDLKG
+485 GNIDLTG
-492 DIDSEKI
+492 DIDSDKI

-538 DETEFAQKRVAKIKE
+538 DETEFAQKRIAKIKE

-585 QKEMA
+585 QREMA

-613 IMNQSASIALNS
+613 IMNQSTSLALNF

-743 TGNSEQNNNNNTGIN
+743 TGNSEQNNNNNTGS
-758 GGQQVYI
+758 QQVYI

>member
-68 KKNAFAL
+68 KKTAFAL

-171 LGDAKHRLEEM
+171 LGDAKHRLVDM

-188 ATNDIGNQ
+188 ATNDIGEQ

-277 KNGWLAVVLALAA
+277 KNGWLAVILALAA
-290 ALFKLNNVMQN
+290 ALFKLNQAIQN
-301 SLVQAV
+301 GKALAV
-307 SYSKKLKDLSED
+307 SYSHDIETLSNSM
-319 IKEMLDLQ
+319 KEMLDINA
-327 QQTDL
+327 TNDA
-332 ATERQAKLMAAMGK
+332 ATERQVKLMQAQGK
-346 SEADILQYRLDQ
+346 TEAEILQYKLDQ
-358 TIAELQTAEKKY
+358 KLAEVQTATEKVDD
-370 KEAQDALMG
+370 AQAKIDDIDKKLAG
-379 IKAELKDDTKTKKQ
+379 KLKKKQ
-393 IEQLLADEAEATA
+393 KEVLLADKENAEA
-406 LWEEAKNNVAELV
+406 LKEQLESIKDDLV
-419 NTQKDIELELK
+419 NEQKDIEMDLK
-430 VLGIEADNE
+430 ILGITVDNE

-469 DIDGQINADL
+469 DIDAQINADL

-510 QKTKADLANIDYLKG
+510 QKTKADLASIDYLKG

-538 DETEFAQKRVAKIKE
+538 DETDFAQKRVAKIKE

-613 IMNQSASIALNS
+613 IMNQSTSLALGF
-625 MSSIMTSVADSMEV
+625 MSSIMTSVADSMAV

-743 TGNSEQNNNNNTGIN
+743 TGNSEQNNNNNTGS
-758 GGQQVYI
+758 QQVYI

>member
-171 LGDAKHRLEEM
+171 LGDAKHRLQDM

-188 ATNDIGNQ
+188 ATNDIGEQ

-229 KQMVKM
+229 KQMVKL

-252 KGLKGLSMTVKTL
+252 KGLKGLSMTIKTL
-265 GTNIKGLTQIMG
+265 GTNLKGLTEIMG

-290 ALFKLNNVMQN
+290 ALFKLNQAIQN
-301 SLVQAV
+301 GKALAV
-307 SYSKKLKDLSED
+307 SYSHDIETLSNSM
-319 IKEMLDLQ
+319 KEMLDLNANI
-327 QQTDL
+327 DA
-332 ATERQAKLMAAMGK
+332 ATERQAKLMQAEGK
-346 SEADILQYRLDQ
+346 TEAEILQYKLDQ
-358 TIAELQTAEKKY
+358 KLAEVQTATEKVDM
-370 KEAQDALMG
+370 AQATIDDIDDKLAG
-379 IKAELKDDTKTKKQ
+379 KLKKKQ
-393 IEQLLADEAEATA
+393 RETLLADKENAEA
-406 LWEEAKNNVAELV
+406 LKEQLKSIKDDLV
-419 NTQKDIELELK
+419 NEQKDIELDLK
-430 VLGIEADNE
+430 ILGITVDNE
-439 TKQKAIDAAKDL
+439 AKQKAIDAAKDL
-451 AAQIQSVLDEQFN
+451 AVQIQSVLDEQFN

-469 DIDGQINADL
+469 DIDGQIDADL

-510 QKTKADLANIDYLKG
+510 QKTKADLASIDYLKG

-538 DETEFAQKRVAKIKE
+538 DETEFAQKRIAKIKE

-613 IMNQSASIALNS
+613 IMNQSTSLALGF

-743 TGNSEQNNNNNTGIN
+743 TGNSEQNNNNNTGS
-758 GGQQVYI
+758 QQGYI

>member
-104 LGKQIADINTQ
+104 LGKQIADINSQ
-115 LKAMDAEIGNYQRNV
+115 LKNMDAEIGNYQRNV

-171 LGDAKHRLEEM
+171 LGDAKHRLVDM

-188 ATNDIGNQ
+188 ATNDIGEQ
-196 LSALSSVGS
+196 LSALTSVGS

-252 KGLKGLSMTVKTL
+252 KGLKGLSMTIKTL

-290 ALFKLNNVMQN
+290 ALFKLNQAIQN
-301 SLVQAV
+301 GKALAV
-307 SYSKKLKDLSED
+307 SYSHEIETLSNSM
-319 IKEMLDLQ
+319 KEMLDINANI
-327 QQTDL
+327 DA
-332 ATERQAKLMAAMGK
+332 ATERQAKLMQAEGK
-346 SEADILQYRLDQ
+346 TEAEILQYKLDQ
-358 TIAELQTAEKKY
+358 KLAEIQTATEKVD
-370 KEAQDALMG
+370 EAQAQIDGIDKELEGKLKKKQRETLLANKADAEAL
-379 IKAELKDDTKTKKQ
+379 KKELKS
-393 IEQLLADEAEATA
+393 
-406 LWEEAKNNVAELV
+406 VV
-419 NTQKDIELELK
+419 NDLTNEKADIELDLK
-430 VLGIEADNE
+430 VLGITTDKEAI
-439 TKQKAIDAAKDL
+439 QKAIDAAKEL

-469 DIDGQINADL
+469 DIDAQINADL

-525 DTSYLNYLKQIDR
+525 DTSYLDYLKQIDR
-538 DETEFAQKRVAKIKE
+538 DETEFAQKRIAKIQS

-570 LNEVQIQYERESLER
+570 LNEVQIQYERESLQR

-613 IMNQSASIALNS
+613 IMNQSTSLALGF

-711 TNELGGSTTTPVIP
+711 TNELGGTTTTPVIP

-743 TGNSEQNNNNNTGIN
+743 TGNSEQNNNNNTGS
-758 GGQQVYI
+758 QQVYI

>member
-1 MAANDE
+1 MAVNDE

-115 LKAMDAEIGNYQRNV
+115 LKNMDAEIGNYQRNV

-171 LGDAKHRLEEM
+171 LGDAKHRLVDM

-188 ATNDIGNQ
+188 ATNDIGEQ
-196 LSALSSVGS
+196 LSALTSVGS

-252 KGLKGLSMTVKTL
+252 KGLKGLSMTIKTL

-290 ALFKLNNVMQN
+290 ALFKLNQAIQN
-301 SLVQAV
+301 GKVQAA
-307 SYSKKLKDLSED
+307 SYSEEIKKISDAMKDFLSDSAEID
-319 IKEMLDLQ
+319 A
-327 QQTDL
+327 
-332 ATERQAKLMAAMGK
+332 ATERQAKLMGAMGK

-358 TIAELQTAEKKY
+358 LNPQITKATKEVKNVTDKMNSIKDKLNDPKTSKKVWEQLSAEAMDLVSLSEQWG
-370 KEAQDALMG
+370 D
-379 IKAELKDDTKTKKQ
+379 ELKR
-393 IEQLLADEAEATA
+393 LL
-406 LWEEAKNNVAELV
+406 EERN
-419 NTQKDIELELK
+419 DIEMDLK
-430 VLGIEADNE
+430 IVGIEADNE
-439 TKQKAIDAAKDL
+439 AKQKAIDAAKEL

-469 DIDGQINADL
+469 DIDALINADL

-485 GNIDLKG
+485 GNIDLTG
-492 DIDSEKI
+492 DIDSDKI

-525 DTSYLNYLKQIDR
+525 DTTYLNYLKQIDR
-538 DETEFAQKRVAKIKE
+538 DETEFAQKRIAKIKE

-585 QKEMA
+585 QREMA

-613 IMNQSASIALNS
+613 IMNQSTSLALNF

-711 TNELGGSTTTPVIP
+711 TNELGGTTTTPVIP

-743 TGNSEQNNNNNTGIN
+743 TGNSEQNNNNNTGS
-758 GGQQVYI
+758 QQVYI

>member
-171 LGDAKHRLEEM
+171 LGDAKHRLVDM

-188 ATNDIGNQ
+188 ATNDIGEQ

-220 VGKDTDNLQ
+220 VGKDTENLQ

-252 KGLKGLSMTVKTL
+252 KGLKGLSMTIKTL

-290 ALFKLNNVMQN
+290 ALFKLNQAIQN
-301 SLVQAV
+301 GKALAV
-307 SYSKKLKDLSED
+307 SYSHDIETLSNSM
-319 IKEMLDLQ
+319 KEMLDINANI
-327 QQTDL
+327 DA
-332 ATERQAKLMAAMGK
+332 ATERQVKLMQAQGK
-346 SEADILQYRLDQ
+346 TEAEILQYKLDQ
-358 TIAELQTAEKKY
+358 KLAEVQTATEKVDM
-370 KEAQDALMG
+370 AQAKIDKIDDKLAG
-379 IKAELKDDTKTKKQ
+379 KLKKKQ
-393 IEQLLADEAEATA
+393 KEVLLADKADAEA
-406 LWEEAKNNVAELV
+406 LKEQLESVV
-419 NTQKDIELELK
+419 NDLTNEKADIELDLK
-430 VLGIEADNE
+430 ILGITVDNE
-439 TKQKAIDAAKDL
+439 AKQKAIDAAKEL

-469 DIDGQINADL
+469 DIDAQINADL

-538 DETEFAQKRVAKIKE
+538 DETEFAQKRIAKIKE

-590 DAEVAIRQEAE
+590 DAEVAIREEAE

-613 IMNQSASIALNS
+613 IMNQSTSLALNF

-743 TGNSEQNNNNNTGIN
+743 TGNSEQNNNNNSGS
-758 GGQQVYI
+758 QQVYI

>member
-115 LKAMDAEIGNYQRNV
+115 LKSMDAEIGNYQRNV

-159 EGTEEWRQAIQK
+159 EGTEEWRQAVQK
-171 LGDAKHRLEEM
+171 LGDAKHRLVDM

-188 ATNDIGNQ
+188 ATNDIGEQ

-252 KGLKGLSMTVKTL
+252 KGLKGLSMTIKTL
-265 GTNIKGLTQIMG
+265 GTNVKGLTQIMG

-290 ALFKLNNVMQN
+290 ALFKLNQAIQN
-301 SLVQAV
+301 GKALAV
-307 SYSKKLKDLSED
+307 SYSHEIETLSNAMQD
-319 IKEMLDLQ
+319 FISLSDKIDSA
-327 QQTDL
+327 TD
-332 ATERQAKLMAAMGK
+332 RQAKLMKAEGK
-346 SEADILQYRLDQ
+346 SEADILQYKLDQ
-358 TIAELQTAEKKY
+358 LNPQITVAVDRVKQVTK
-370 KEAQDALMG
+370 MM
-379 IKAELKDDTKTKKQ
+379 KDINADLSNPNLTKKQ
-393 IEQLLADEAEATA
+393 REALLADKETLKAEFEQLKSVVEGLTN
-406 LWEEAKNNVAELV
+406 ERSN
-419 NTQKDIELELK
+419 IELDLK
-430 VLGIEADNE
+430 ILGITVDNE
-439 TKQKAIDAAKDL
+439 AKQKAIDAAKDL

-469 DIDGQINADL
+469 DIDALINADL
-479 KELMTA
+479 KELMSA
-485 GNIDLKG
+485 GNIDLTG
-492 DIDSEKI
+492 DIDSDKI

-525 DTSYLNYLKQIDR
+525 DTTYLNYLKQIDR
-538 DETEFAQKRVAKIKE
+538 DETEFAQKRIAKIKE

-590 DAEVAIRQEAE
+590 DAEVAIREEAE

-613 IMNQSASIALNS
+613 IMNQSTSLALNF

-743 TGNSEQNNNNNTGIN
+743 TGNSEQNNNNNTGS
-758 GGQQVYI
+758 QQVYI

>member
-1 MAANDE
+1 MAVNDE

-115 LKAMDAEIGNYQRNV
+115 LKGMDAEIGNYQRNV

-159 EGTEEWRQAIQK
+159 EGTEEWRQAVQK
-171 LGDAKHRLEEM
+171 LGDAKHRLVDM

-188 ATNDIGNQ
+188 ATNDIGEQ

-252 KGLKGLSMTVKTL
+252 KGLKGLSMTIKTL
-265 GTNIKGLTQIMG
+265 GTNVKGLTQIMG

-290 ALFKLNNVMQN
+290 ALFKLNQAIQN
-301 SLVQAV
+301 GKALAV
-307 SYSKKLKDLSED
+307 SYRHDIETLSNSM
-319 IKEMLDLQ
+319 KAMLEINAMNDA
-327 QQTDL
+327 
-332 ATERQAKLMAAMGK
+332 ATERQVKLMQAEGK
-346 SEADILQYRLDQ
+346 TEADILQYKLDQ
-358 TIAELQTAEKKY
+358 KLAEVQTATEKVDT
-370 KEAQDALMG
+370 AQAKIDDIDDKLAG
-379 IKAELKDDTKTKKQ
+379 KLKKKQ
-393 IEQLLADEAEATA
+393 RETLLADKADAEA
-406 LWEEAKNNVAELV
+406 LKEQLESIKDDLV
-419 NTQKDIELELK
+419 NDQKDIEMDLK
-430 VLGIEADNE
+430 ILGITVDNE
-439 TKQKAIDAAKDL
+439 AKQKAIDAAKEL

-469 DIDGQINADL
+469 DIDALINADL
-479 KELMTA
+479 KELMSA
-485 GNIDLKG
+485 GNIDLTG
-492 DIDSEKI
+492 DIDSDKI

-538 DETEFAQKRVAKIKE
+538 DETEFAQKRIAKIKE

-585 QKEMA
+585 QREMA
-590 DAEVAIRQEAE
+590 DAEVAIREEAE

-613 IMNQSASIALNS
+613 IMNQSTSLALNF

-743 TGNSEQNNNNNTGIN
+743 TGNSEQNNNNNTGS
-758 GGQQVYI
+758 QQVYI

>member
-104 LGKQIADINTQ
+104 LGKQIADINNQ
-115 LKAMDAEIGNYQRNV
+115 LKSMDAEIGNYQRNV

-171 LGDAKHRLEEM
+171 LGDAKHRLQDM

-188 ATNDIGNQ
+188 ATNDIGEQ
-196 LSALSSVGS
+196 LSALTSVGS

-252 KGLKGLSMTVKTL
+252 KGLKGLSMTIKTL

-290 ALFKLNNVMQN
+290 ALFKLNQAIQN
-301 SLVQAV
+301 GKALAV
-307 SYSKKLKDLSED
+307 SYRHDIETLSNSM
-319 IKEMLDLQ
+319 KEMLDINANI
-327 QQTDL
+327 DA
-332 ATERQAKLMAAMGK
+332 ATERQAKLMQAEGK
-346 SEADILQYRLDQ
+346 TEAEILQYKLDQ
-358 TIAELQTAEKKY
+358 KLAEVQTATEKVD
-370 KEAQDALMG
+370 EAQAKIDKIDDKLAG
-379 IKAELKDDTKTKKQ
+379 KLKKKQ
-393 IEQLLADEAEATA
+393 KETLLADKADAEA
-406 LWEEAKNNVAELV
+406 LKKELESVV
-419 NTQKDIELELK
+419 NDLTNEKADIELELK
-430 VLGIEADNE
+430 VLGITTDNE

-469 DIDGQINADL
+469 DIDAQINADL

-510 QKTKADLANIDYLKG
+510 QKTKVDLANIDYLKG
-525 DTSYLNYLKQIDR
+525 DTSYLDYLKQIDR
-538 DETEFAQKRVAKIKE
+538 DETEFAQKRIAKIKE
-553 LMEAEL
+553 LMEGEL

-590 DAEVAIRQEAE
+590 DAEVAIREEAE

-613 IMNQSASIALNS
+613 IMNQSTSMALNS

-743 TGNSEQNNNNNTGIN
+743 TGNSEQNNNNNTGS
-758 GGQQVYI
+758 QQVYI

>member
-115 LKAMDAEIGNYQRNV
+115 LKNMDAEIGNYQRNV

-152 SEVLAAE
+152 SEVLSAE
-159 EGTEEWRQAIQK
+159 EGTEEWRQAIQR
-171 LGDAKHRLEEM
+171 LGDAKHRLVDM

-188 ATNDIGNQ
+188 ATNDIGEQ
-196 LSALSSVGS
+196 LSALTSVGS

-220 VGKDTDNLQ
+220 VGKDTENLQ

-252 KGLKGLSMTVKTL
+252 KGLKGLSMTIKTL

-307 SYSKKLKDLSED
+307 SYSKTLKDLSED

-332 ATERQAKLMAAMGK
+332 DTERQAKLMAAMGA
-346 SEADILQYRLDQ
+346 SEADILKYRLDQ

-379 IKAELKDDTKTKKQ
+379 IKVELKDDTKTKKQ
-393 IEQLLADEAEATA
+393 IEKLLDDEAEATA

-419 NTQKDIELELK
+419 NRQNDIEMDLK
-430 VLGIEADNE
+430 ILGITVDNE
-439 TKQKAIDAAKDL
+439 AKQKAIDAAKEL

-469 DIDGQINADL
+469 DIDSIINADL

-485 GNIDLKG
+485 GNIDLTG
-492 DIDSEKI
+492 DIDSDKI

-525 DTSYLNYLKQIDR
+525 DTTYLDYLKQIDR
-538 DETEFAQKRVAKIKE
+538 DETDFAQKRISKIKE

-585 QKEMA
+585 QREMA

-613 IMNQSASIALNS
+613 IMNQSTSLALNF

-711 TNELGGSTTTPVIP
+711 TNELGGTTTTPVIP

-743 TGNSEQNNNNNTGIN
+743 TGNSEQNNNNNTGS
-758 GGQQVYI
+758 QQVYI

>member
-115 LKAMDAEIGNYQRNV
+115 LKDMDAEIGNYQRNV

-159 EGTEEWRQAIQK
+159 EGTEEWRQAVQK
-171 LGDAKHRLEEM
+171 LGDAKHRLVDM

-188 ATNDIGNQ
+188 ATNDIGEQ
-196 LSALSSVGS
+196 LSALTSVGS

-252 KGLKGLSMTVKTL
+252 KGLKGLSMTIKTL

-290 ALFKLNNVMQN
+290 ALFKLNQAIQN
-301 SLVQAV
+301 GKALAV
-307 SYSKKLKDLSED
+307 SYSHEIETLSNAM
-319 IKEMLDLQ
+319 KEMLDINA
-327 QQTDL
+327 TNDA
-332 ATERQAKLMAAMGK
+332 ATERQVKLMQAQGK
-346 SEADILQYRLDQ
+346 TEADILQYKLDQ
-358 TIAELQTAEKKY
+358 KLAEVQTATEKVD
-370 KEAQDALMG
+370 EAQAKIDDIDEKLAGKLKKKQKEELLANKADAEALKEQLES
-379 IKAELKDDTKTKKQ
+379 IKDD
-393 IEQLLADEAEATA
+393 
-406 LWEEAKNNVAELV
+406 LV
-419 NTQKDIELELK
+419 NEQKDIELELK
-430 VLGIEADNE
+430 VLGITVDNE

-469 DIDGQINADL
+469 DIDAQINADL

-538 DETEFAQKRVAKIKE
+538 DETEFTQKRVAKIKE

-613 IMNQSASIALNS
+613 IMNQSTSMALNS

>member
-171 LGDAKHRLEEM
+171 LGDAKHRLVDM

-188 ATNDIGNQ
+188 ATNDIGEQ

-252 KGLKGLSMTVKTL
+252 KGLKGLSMTIKTL
-265 GTNIKGLTQIMG
+265 GTNLKGLTQIMG

-290 ALFKLNNVMQN
+290 ALFKLNQAIQN
-301 SLVQAV
+301 GKALAV
-307 SYSKKLKDLSED
+307 SYSHDIETLSNSM
-319 IKEMLDLQ
+319 KEMLDINA
-327 QQTDL
+327 TNDA
-332 ATERQAKLMAAMGK
+332 ATERQVKLMQAQGK
-346 SEADILQYRLDQ
+346 TEAEILQYKLDQ
-358 TIAELQTAEKKY
+358 KLAEVQTATENVDMAQAKIDDIDKKLEG
-370 KEAQDALMG
+370 K
-379 IKAELKDDTKTKKQ
+379 LKKKQ
-393 IEQLLADEAEATA
+393 REVLLADKENAEA
-406 LWEEAKNNVAELV
+406 LKEQLESIKDDLV
-419 NTQKDIELELK
+419 NSQKDIELELK
-430 VLGIEADNE
+430 ILGITVDNE
-439 TKQKAIDAAKDL
+439 AKQKAIDAAKEL

-469 DIDGQINADL
+469 DIDAQINADL

-525 DTSYLNYLKQIDR
+525 DTSYLDYLKQIDR
-538 DETEFAQKRVAKIKE
+538 DETEFAQKRIAKIKE

-585 QKEMA
+585 QREMA

-613 IMNQSASIALNS
+613 IMNQSTSLALGF

-743 TGNSEQNNNNNTGIN
+743 TGNSEQNNNNNQGS
-758 GGQQVYI
+758 QQVYI

>member
-115 LKAMDAEIGNYQRNV
+115 LKSMDAEIGNYQRNV

-159 EGTEEWRQAIQK
+159 EGTEEWRQAVQK
-171 LGDAKHRLEEM
+171 LGDAKHRLVDM

-188 ATNDIGNQ
+188 ATNDIGEQ

-252 KGLKGLSMTVKTL
+252 KGLKGLSMTIKTL

-290 ALFKLNNVMQN
+290 ALFKLNQAIQN
-301 SLVQAV
+301 GKVQAA
-307 SYSKKLKDLSED
+307 SYSEEIKKISGAMKDFLSDSAEID
-319 IKEMLDLQ
+319 A
-327 QQTDL
+327 
-332 ATERQAKLMAAMGK
+332 ATERQAKLMGAMGK

-358 TIAELQTAEKKY
+358 LNPQITKATKEVKNVTDKMDSIRDKLNDPKTSKKVWEQLSAEAMDLVSLSEQWG
-370 KEAQDALMG
+370 D
-379 IKAELKDDTKTKKQ
+379 ELKR
-393 IEQLLADEAEATA
+393 LL
-406 LWEEAKNNVAELV
+406 EERN
-419 NTQKDIELELK
+419 DIEMDLK
-430 VLGIEADNE
+430 IVGIEADNE
-439 TKQKAIDAAKDL
+439 AKQKAIDAAKDL

-469 DIDGQINADL
+469 DIDALINADL

-485 GNIDLKG
+485 GNIDITG
-492 DIDSEKI
+492 DIDSDKI

-538 DETEFAQKRVAKIKE
+538 DETEFAQKRIAKIKE

-613 IMNQSASIALNS
+613 IMNQSTSLALNF

-743 TGNSEQNNNNNTGIN
+743 TGNSEQNNNNNSGS
-758 GGQQVYI
+758 QQVYI

>member
-1 MAANDE
+1 MAVNDE

-115 LKAMDAEIGNYQRNV
+115 LKNMDAEIGNYQRNV

-171 LGDAKHRLEEM
+171 LGDAKHRLQDM

-188 ATNDIGNQ
+188 ATNDIGEQ

-252 KGLKGLSMTVKTL
+252 KGLKGLSMTIKTL
-265 GTNIKGLTQIMG
+265 GTNVKGLTQIMG

-290 ALFKLNNVMQN
+290 ALFKLNQAIQN
-301 SLVQAV
+301 GKALAV
-307 SYSKKLKDLSED
+307 SYSHEIETLSNAM
-319 IKEMLDLQ
+319 KEMLDINA
-327 QQTDL
+327 TNDA
-332 ATERQAKLMAAMGK
+332 ATERQIKLMQAEGK
-346 SEADILQYRLDQ
+346 TEADILQYKLDQ
-358 TIAELQTAEKKY
+358 KLAEVQTATEKVDMAQAQIDDIDKKLEGKLKKKQRETLLANKADAEAL
-370 KEAQDALMG
+370 KEQLES
-379 IKAELKDDTKTKKQ
+379 IKDD
-393 IEQLLADEAEATA
+393 
-406 LWEEAKNNVAELV
+406 LV
-419 NTQKDIELELK
+419 NDQKDIEMDLK
-430 VLGIEADNE
+430 ILGITVDNE
-439 TKQKAIDAAKDL
+439 AKQKAIDAAKEL

-469 DIDGQINADL
+469 DIDALINADL
-479 KELMTA
+479 KELMSA
-485 GNIDLKG
+485 GNIDLTG
-492 DIDSEKI
+492 DIDSDKI

-525 DTSYLNYLKQIDR
+525 DTTYLNYLKQIDR
-538 DETEFAQKRVAKIKE
+538 DETEFAQKRIAKIKE

-585 QKEMA
+585 QREMA

-613 IMNQSASIALNS
+613 IMNQSTSLALNF

-743 TGNSEQNNNNNTGIN
+743 TGNSEQNNNNNTGS
-758 GGQQVYI
+758 QQVYI

>member
-1 MAANDE
+1 MAVNDE

-115 LKAMDAEIGNYQRNV
+115 LKGMDAEIGNYQRNV

-159 EGTEEWRQAIQK
+159 EGTEEWRQAVQK
-171 LGDAKHRLEEM
+171 LGDAKHRLVDM

-188 ATNDIGNQ
+188 ATNDIGEQ

-252 KGLKGLSMTVKTL
+252 KGLKGLSMTIKTL
-265 GTNIKGLTQIMG
+265 GTNVKGLTQIMG

-290 ALFKLNNVMQN
+290 ALFKLNQAIQN
-301 SLVQAV
+301 GKALAV
-307 SYSKKLKDLSED
+307 SYRHDIETLSNSM
-319 IKEMLDLQ
+319 KAMLEINAMNDA
-327 QQTDL
+327 
-332 ATERQAKLMAAMGK
+332 ATERQVKLMQAEGK
-346 SEADILQYRLDQ
+346 TEADILQYKLDQ
-358 TIAELQTAEKKY
+358 KLAEVQTATEKVDT
-370 KEAQDALMG
+370 AQAKIDDIDDKLAG
-379 IKAELKDDTKTKKQ
+379 KLKKKQ
-393 IEQLLADEAEATA
+393 RETLLADKADAEA
-406 LWEEAKNNVAELV
+406 LKEQLESIKDDLV
-419 NTQKDIELELK
+419 NDQKDIEMDLK
-430 VLGIEADNE
+430 ILGITVDNE
-439 TKQKAIDAAKDL
+439 AKQKAIDAAKEL

-469 DIDGQINADL
+469 DIDALINADL
-479 KELMTA
+479 KELMSA
-485 GNIDLKG
+485 GNIDLTG
-492 DIDSEKI
+492 DIDSDKI

-538 DETEFAQKRVAKIKE
+538 DETEFAQKRIAKIKE

-585 QKEMA
+585 QREMA

-613 IMNQSASIALNS
+613 IMNQSTSLALNF

-743 TGNSEQNNNNNTGIN
+743 TGNSEQNNNNNTGS
-758 GGQQVYI
+758 QQVYI

>member
-171 LGDAKHRLEEM
+171 LGDAKHRLVDM

-188 ATNDIGNQ
+188 ATNDIGEQ
-196 LSALSSVGS
+196 LSALTSVGS

-252 KGLKGLSMTVKTL
+252 KGLKGLSVTIKTL

-290 ALFKLNNVMQN
+290 ALFKLNQAIQN
-301 SLVQAV
+301 GKALAV
-307 SYSKKLKDLSED
+307 SYRHDIESLSNSM
-319 IKEMLDLQ
+319 KAMLEINAMNDA
-327 QQTDL
+327 
-332 ATERQAKLMAAMGK
+332 ATERQVKLMQAQGK
-346 SEADILQYRLDQ
+346 TEADILQYKLDQ
-358 TIAELQTAEKKY
+358 KLAQVQTATENVDKAQSKIDDIDKKLEG
-370 KEAQDALMG
+370 K
-379 IKAELKDDTKTKKQ
+379 LKKKQ
-393 IEQLLADEAEATA
+393 RETLLADKADAEA
-406 LWEEAKNNVAELV
+406 LKEQLESIKDDLV
-419 NTQKDIELELK
+419 NDQNDIEMDLK
-430 VLGIEADNE
+430 ILGITVDNE
-439 TKQKAIDAAKDL
+439 AKQKAIDAAKEL

-469 DIDGQINADL
+469 DIDAQINADL

-525 DTSYLNYLKQIDR
+525 DTNYLDYLKQIDR
-538 DETEFAQKRVAKIKE
+538 DETDFAQKRIAKIKE
-553 LMEAEL
+553 LMETEL

-585 QKEMA
+585 QREMA

-743 TGNSEQNNNNNTGIN
+743 TGNSEQNNNNNTGS
-758 GGQQVYI
+758 QQVYI

>member
-171 LGDAKHRLEEM
+171 LGDAKHRLQDM

-188 ATNDIGNQ
+188 ATNDIGEQ

-205 GVASAFGAVQGVMTL
+205 GIASAFGAVQGVMTL

-229 KQMVKM
+229 KQMVKL

-252 KGLKGLSMTVKTL
+252 KGLKGLSMTIKTL

-290 ALFKLNNVMQN
+290 VLVKLTKAIQN
-301 SLVQAV
+301 GKVQAA
-307 SYSKKLKDLSED
+307 SYGEEIKKISDAMKDFISDSAEID
-319 IKEMLDLQ
+319 A
-327 QQTDL
+327 
-332 ATERQAKLMAAMGK
+332 ATERQAKLMGAMGK
-346 SEADILQYRLDQ
+346 SEVEILQYRLDQ
-358 TIAELQTAEKKY
+358 LNPQITKATKEVKNVTDKMDSIREKLDDPKTSKKVREQLSAEAMELVSLSEQWSN
-370 KEAQDALMG
+370 
-379 IKAELKDDTKTKKQ
+379 ELK
-393 IEQLLADEAEATA
+393 QLL
-406 LWEEAKNNVAELV
+406 EERN
-419 NTQKDIELELK
+419 DIEMDLK
-430 VLGIEADNE
+430 IAGITLDNE
-439 TKQKAIDAAKDL
+439 AKQKAIDAAKEL

-464 NAYTI
+464 NAYTL
-469 DIDGQINADL
+469 DIDAQINADL

-485 GNIDLKG
+485 GNIDLTG

-510 QKTKADLANIDYLKG
+510 QKTKADLASIDYLKG
-525 DTSYLNYLKQIDR
+525 DTSYLDYLKQIDR
-538 DETEFAQKRVAKIKE
+538 DETDFAQKRIAKIKE

-585 QKEMA
+585 QREMA

-613 IMNQSASIALNS
+613 IMNQSTSLALNF
-625 MSSIMTSVADSMEV
+625 MSSIMSSVADSMEV

-649 KIKDMRIAA
+649 KIKDIRIAA

-698 IAAGLANINKIKA
+698 IASGLANINKIKA
-711 TNELGGSTTTPVIP
+711 TNELGGTTTTPVIP

-743 TGNSEQNNNNNTGIN
+743 TGNSEQNNNNNTGS
-758 GGQQVYI
+758 QQVYI

>member
-1 MAANDE
+1 MAVNDE

-115 LKAMDAEIGNYQRNV
+115 LKNMDAEIGNYQRNV

-159 EGTEEWRQAIQK
+159 EGTEEWRQAVQK
-171 LGDAKHRLEEM
+171 LGDAKHRLVDM

-188 ATNDIGNQ
+188 ATNDIGEQ

-252 KGLKGLSMTVKTL
+252 KGLKGLSMTIKTL
-265 GTNIKGLTQIMG
+265 GTNMKGLTEIMG

-290 ALFKLNNVMQN
+290 ALFKLNQAIQN
-301 SLVQAV
+301 GKALAV
-307 SYSKKLKDLSED
+307 SYSHEIETLSNSM
-319 IKEMLDLQ
+319 KAMLEINAMNDA
-327 QQTDL
+327 
-332 ATERQAKLMAAMGK
+332 ATERQAKLMQAEGK
-346 SEADILQYRLDQ
+346 TEADILQYKLDQ
-358 TIAELQTAEKKY
+358 KLAEVQTATEKVDDAQAKIDDIDKKLEGKLKKKQRETLLANKADAEAL
-370 KEAQDALMG
+370 KEQLKS
-379 IKAELKDDTKTKKQ
+379 IKDD
-393 IEQLLADEAEATA
+393 
-406 LWEEAKNNVAELV
+406 LV
-419 NTQKDIELELK
+419 NDQKDIEMDLK
-430 VLGIEADNE
+430 ILGITVDNE
-439 TKQKAIDAAKDL
+439 AKQKAIDAAKDL

-469 DIDGQINADL
+469 DIDALINADL
-479 KELMTA
+479 KELMSA
-485 GNIDLKG
+485 GNIDLTG
-492 DIDSEKI
+492 DIDSDKI

-525 DTSYLNYLKQIDR
+525 DTTYLNYLKQIDR
-538 DETEFAQKRVAKIKE
+538 DETEFAQKRIAKIKE

-585 QKEMA
+585 QREMA

-613 IMNQSASIALNS
+613 IMNQSTSLALNF

-743 TGNSEQNNNNNTGIN
+743 TGNSEQNNNNNTGS
-758 GGQQVYI
+758 QQVYI

>member
-171 LGDAKHRLEEM
+171 LGDAKHRLVDM

-188 ATNDIGNQ
+188 ATNDIGEQ
-196 LSALSSVGS
+196 LSALTSVGS

-290 ALFKLNNVMQN
+290 ALFKLNQAIQN
-301 SLVQAV
+301 GKALAV
-307 SYSKKLKDLSED
+307 SYSHEIETLSNSM
-319 IKEMLDLQ
+319 KEMLDINANI
-327 QQTDL
+327 DA
-332 ATERQAKLMAAMGK
+332 ATERQAKLMQAEGK
-346 SEADILQYRLDQ
+346 TEAEILQYKLDQ
-358 TIAELQTAEKKY
+358 KLAQVQTATEKVD
-370 KEAQDALMG
+370 EAQAQIDDIDKKLEG
-379 IKAELKDDTKTKKQ
+379 KLKKKQ
-393 IEQLLADEAEATA
+393 RETLLADKADAEA
-406 LWEEAKNNVAELV
+406 LKEQLESVV
-419 NTQKDIELELK
+419 NDLTNEKADIELDLK
-430 VLGIEADNE
+430 VLGITTDKEAI
-439 TKQKAIDAAKDL
+439 QKAIDAAKDL

-469 DIDGQINADL
+469 DIDAQINADL

-525 DTSYLNYLKQIDR
+525 DTSYLDYLKQIDR

-613 IMNQSASIALNS
+613 IMNQSTSLALGF

-711 TNELGGSTTTPVIP
+711 TNELGGTTTTPVIP

-743 TGNSEQNNNNNTGIN
+743 TGNSEQNNNNNTGS
-758 GGQQVYI
+758 QQVYI